1 MNVSIFELLRRIG
14 WVLFALLAQTT
25 LAPRLALFGIQPS
38 ILLAIFFLFSLKV
51 GSLASIWTGFGVGL
65 VLDVYIPGVP
75 GGFSLGMAIV
85 GFLVGLFNEQRVHT
99 DYLTRVVLLGIACLV
114 HDTIWFLMARHGWT
128 HLMEFLIATS
138 APSAIYTMLIGAGF
152 IALRPPPRTERR
164 W

>member
-1 MNVSIFELLRRIG
+1 MNSSIVGFLRRLG

-38 ILLAIFFLFSLKV
+38 FLLAIFFLFSLKV
-51 GSLASIWTGFGVGL
+51 GALASIWTGFGVGL

-75 GGFSLGMAIV
+75 GGFSLAMAVI

-99 DYLTRVVLLGIACLV
+99 DYLTRVILLGIACIV
-114 HDTIWFLMARHGWT
+114 HDMIWFLMGRHGLT
-128 HLMEFLIATS
+128 HAFQFLVATS
-138 APSAIYTMLIGAGF
+138 APSAVYTMLIGAGF
-152 IALRPPPRTERR
+152 IALRPPPRQERR